1 MLKCRSNYTKRE
13 NKILLKYVKLLLNSL
28 IVLVFSHNFLLYQ
41 VHYDEEDEDAS
52 DDDESDDIV
61 DDVML
66 EDFFN
71 LEESEEED
79 EIEEEEGEGEEPV
92 GIDDLLLDRKA
103 EMRQKIQELCRRKR
117 EDLEYCITSRD
128 LSALYDFRIDKFQV
142 IFLFKLMACSSL

>member
-1 MLKCRSNYTKRE
+1 MYKRFA
-13 NKILLKYVKLLLNSL
+13 NSL

-41 VHYDEEDEDAS
+41 EHYDEEDEDAS

-66 EDFFN
+66 EDFLN

-79 EIEEEEGEGEEPV
+79 EIDEEEEGEGEEPV
-92 GIDDLLLDRKA
+92 GIDDFVLDRKA
-103 EMRQKIQELCRRKR
+103 EMRQKVQELCRRKR
-117 EDLEYCITSRD
+117 EDLEYRITSRD